1 MALSFWRSFQ
11 TPISVIRPFNTYGP
25 RQSAR
30 AVIPSIITQIGS
42 NKKKINLGSTH
53 PTRDFSFVGDTIAG
67 FKCAL
72 NCKKSIGEVI
82 NLGSGFEISILDTV
96 NLISEIM
103 QEEIEIISDNKRKRP
118 LNSEVE
124 RLYASNSKAKSILN
138 WEPKFSGK
146 EGFKK
151 GLSET
156 IDCSFKMI
164 DV

>member
-1 MALSFWRSFQ
+1 MKDLS
-11 TPISVIRPFNTYGP
+11 
-25 RQSAR
+25 A
-30 AVIPSIITQIGS
+30 
-42 NKKKINLGSTH
+42 INCT
-53 PTRDFSFVGDTIAG
+53 
-67 FKCAL
+67 
-72 NCKKSIGEVI
+72 NSIGEVI

-124 RLYASNSKAKSILN
+124 RLYASNKKAKSILQ

-156 IDCSFKMI
+156 IDWFSWKKI
-164 DV
+164 LLTTIQRSTIPKIKKVYVPKEL